1 MKKASFPTYKALKK
15 FKMNSFT
22 SSDIISIKDFIDD
35 IKNNNEEKKI
45 KTFKKSKS
53 IVLNKSQKKIKNKKI
68 KRSNSQNNFR
78 NFKKLEMKFD
88 FNKSDNFINENFKDD
103 RNINFRK
110 NNFLKLISPKRKERR
125 INKNKINFVNDDN
138 NISEITMKRD
148 KSVSFY

>member
-1 MKKASFPTYKALKK
+1 
-15 FKMNSFT
+15 MNSFT

-53 IVLNKSQKKIKNKKI
+53 IVLNKTQKKIKNKKI

-88 FNKSDNFINENFKDD
+88 FDKSDNFINDNYKDD

-138 NISEITMKRD
+138 NISEITIKRD
-148 KSVSFY
+148 KIVSFN

>member
-1 MKKASFPTYKALKK
+1 
-15 FKMNSFT
+15 MNSFT

-53 IVLNKSQKKIKNKKI
+53 IVLNKTQKKIKNKKI

-78 NFKKLEMKFD
+78 NFKQLVMKFD
-88 FNKSDNFINENFKDD
+88 FDKSDNFINDNYKDD

-138 NISEITMKRD
+138 NISEITIKRD
-148 KSVSFY
+148 KIVSFN